1 MNINKYKDLSNPLVY
16 IFITFILSSI
26 SYEAYSKN
34 KLMGVFY
41 VCSFFAFILYFKGIK
56 ITILIFLFFV
66 VALNNNIWFYSYIPK
81 DIEAIRITNISNYYY
96 AKGEINGRI
105 VNLYNINQE
114 INVGDKLIARGEFS
128 KDINIVKGIVGDYKI
143 EEYYIEKD
151 DIISKFYK
159 RREELFNKISEKLG
173 RRKAALITSVSFGY
187 KSELDEDHKSLMK
200 NLGISHAISISG
212 LHLALVYSI
221 LKRIFGVKL
230 SLVIAF
236 AYVLFTGAP
245 ASAVRAYI
253 MILILNL
260 GMVVKRNYSPL
271 AALSL
276 AGIIIILI
284 KPYDI
289 YNLGFILSFL
299 ATLGIILF
307 SKKLNKKLY
316 RLPNLFRSTIAIS
329 ISAQILTFPI
339 ILLYFNEI
347 SLNFI
352 IGNIIVVPFINILVV
367 FENCLVFFEYIP
379 ILFNFSLYICHYIIK
394 YIDVIMYKLDSFS
407 FGLVY
412 LHYTIAYFYVGI
424 LVTYYFYRKGFKVF
438 LYYPLIIG
446 IYTFLLIYSPFLK
459 IKYYN
464 DGALLI
470 SYRGERVLI
479 QTKEKVDEEKLKAVC
494 LTNSILNDLNKIK
507 IDNKITLTKKGE
519 NYILTTDKNE
529 YLLFVNYEK
538 NNNDYD
544 IIDFRKG
551 DINEITLFNDEVIN
565 N

>member
-1 MNINKYKDLSNPLVY
+1 M
-16 IFITFILSSI
+16 
-26 SYEAYSKN
+26 
-34 KLMGVFY
+34 
-41 VCSFFAFILYFKGIK
+41 
-56 ITILIFLFFV
+56 
-66 VALNNNIWFYSYIPK
+66 
-81 DIEAIRITNISNYYY
+81 
-96 AKGEINGRI
+96 
-105 VNLYNINQE
+105 
-114 INVGDKLIARGEFS
+114 
-128 KDINIVKGIVGDYKI
+128 
-143 EEYYIEKD
+143 
-151 DIISKFYK
+151 
-159 RREELFNKISEKLG
+159 
-173 RRKAALITSVSFGY
+173 ITSVSFGY

-367 FENCLVFFEYIP
+367 FGNCLVFFEYIT

-438 LYYPLIIG
+438 LYYSLIIG